1 MRTLLDVI
9 QEWAALNDAKTV
21 AGGTLPPAEE
31 KRWEDL
37 RTFYDFVMAQEGLCE
52 KPASRFSA
60 DDIRSTV
67 TTRDRLRVNTDMEIV
82 VIKNG
87 TAERAQ
93 VRNLSC
99 GGVLLLCDTPFDKG
113 HGLTVQLASVAR
125 GAGIL
130 PAESEVVW
138 LVDQGV
144 SDLSFRY
151 KMGARFLD
159 LGHTERTSLDYFVVD
174 SLENKLLSLRRD
186 ALDPEFLRREQIVL

>member
-21 AGGTLPPAEE
+21 AGGTLHPADE

-37 RTFYDFVMAQEGLCE
+37 KSFYDFLMAQEGLCD

-60 DDIRSTV
+60 DDIRNTV

-87 TAERAQ
+87 TVDRAQ

-99 GGVLLLCDTPFDKG
+99 GGVLLLCETPFEKG
-113 HGLTVQLASVAR
+113 NGLTVHLANVTR
-125 GAGIL
+125 GAGVL
-130 PAESEVVW
+130 PAESEIVW
-138 LVDQGV
+138 LADQGN
-144 SDLSFRY
+144 SDMTFRY
-151 KMGARFLD
+151 KLGARFLD
-159 LGHTERTSLDYFVVD
+159 LGHTERNSLDYFVVD
-174 SLENKLLSLRRD
+174 SLENKLLSLSRD

>member
-9 QEWAALNDAKTV
+9 QEWAALNDAKTL
-21 AGGTLPPAEE
+21 ADGTLPPPGE
-31 KRWEDL
+31 KRWEEL
-37 RTFYDFVMAQEGLCE
+37 KSFYEFVMAQEGLCD

-82 VIKNG
+82 VVKNG
-87 TAERAQ
+87 TVDRAQ
-93 VRNLSC
+93 VGNLSC

-113 HGLTVQLASVAR
+113 KGVTVQLASVTR
-125 GAGIL
+125 GAGVL
-130 PAESEVVW
+130 PAESEIVW
-138 LVDQGV
+138 LVDQGS
-144 SDLSFRY
+144 SDLTFRY

-159 LGHTERTSLDYFVVD
+159 LGHTERNSLDYFVVD

-186 ALDPEFLRREQIVL
+186 ALDPEFLRREQIML

>member
-9 QEWAALNDAKTV
+9 QEWAALNDAKTI
-21 AGGTLPPAEE
+21 AGGTLPPPGE
-31 KRWEDL
+31 KRWEEL
-37 RTFYDFVMAQEGLCE
+37 KSFYEFVMAQEGLCD

-87 TAERAQ
+87 TVDRAQ
-93 VRNLSC
+93 VGNLSC
-99 GGVLLLCDTPFDKG
+99 GGVLLLCDTPFEKG
-113 HGLTVQLASVAR
+113 KGVTVQLASVTR

-130 PAESEVVW
+130 PAESEIVW
-138 LVDQGV
+138 LADQGS
-144 SDLSFRY
+144 SDMTFRY
-151 KMGARFLD
+151 KLGARFLD
-159 LGHTERTSLDYFVVD
+159 LGHTERNSLDHFVVD
-174 SLENKLLSLRRD
+174 SLENKLLSLSRD

>member
-9 QEWAALNDAKTV
+9 QEWAALNDAKTI
-21 AGGTLPPAEE
+21 AGGTLPPPGE
-31 KRWEDL
+31 KRWEEL
-37 RTFYDFVMAQEGLCE
+37 RSFYEFVMAQEGLCE

-82 VIKNG
+82 VIENG
-87 TAERAQ
+87 TVERAQ
-93 VRNLSC
+93 VGNLSC

-113 HGLTVQLASVAR
+113 KGVTVQLASVTR
-125 GAGIL
+125 GAGVL
-130 PAESEVVW
+130 PAESEIVW
-138 LVDQGV
+138 LVDQGG
-144 SDLSFRY
+144 SELTFRY

-159 LGHTERTSLDYFVVD
+159 LGHTERNSLDYFVVD

-186 ALDPEFLRREQIVL
+186 ALDPEFLLREQIVL